1 MSTIQECRHLSIAIN
16 QSAARAYEFLCK
28 PENFPKWATGLG
40 RSLERVAGQW
50 VAETPEGPMRVRFS
64 EHNAHGVLDHWVSP
78 PQAPE
83 IYIPLRVIANG
94 DGCELMLTVFR
105 RPQMSDAAFAADA
118 AWVMRDL
125 ATAKRLLE
133 AL

>member
-1 MSTIQECRHLSIAIN
+1 MSTIYECRHLGVAIN

-40 RSLERVAGQW
+40 RSLERREGEW
-50 VAETPEGPMRVRFS
+50 VAETPEGSMKVRFS
-64 EHNAHGVLDHWVSP
+64 ERNAHGVLDHWVYP
-78 PQAPE
+78 PQAPQ

-94 DGCELMLTVFR
+94 EGCELMLTVFR

-118 AWVMRDL
+118 EWVMRDL